1 MGENPLAR
9 PPRVLVPE
17 LAAHRAAP
25 EEDEILL
32 GREEKDHVRS
42 RRLRDGDE
50 VVVLDGKGLRARGT
64 LTRSGTVVTHLSFEE
79 SSSSSSLFPGEPAN
93 SVTVF
98 LACAEPARV
107 EWAIEKGTECGAA
120 GFVLLDAERSQRS
133 HVAALSKRIP
143 RLIRIAEEATKQCDR
158 TIVPFVEGPKSTE
171 EFLGGL
177 RGETLIV
184 ADPGGAPIAS
194 FAPGIPAGRELV
206 VAIGPE
212 GGFTPAEFSSFAE
225 KSPVFLSLGPRIL
238 RLETAVVV
246 ALARLVD
253 PA

>member
-25 EEDEILL
+25 EEDKILL
-32 GREEKDHVRS
+32 RREEKDHVRS

-64 LTRSGTVVTHLSFEE
+64 LTRSGTAVTHLSFEE
-79 SSSSSSLFPGEPAN
+79 SSSSSSLLPGEPAN
-93 SVTVF
+93 SVTVL

-158 TIVPFVEGPKSTE
+158 TIVPFVEGRKSTE
-171 EFLGGL
+171 EFL
-177 RGETLIV
+177 RRLI
-184 ADPGGAPIAS
+184 
-194 FAPGIPAGRELV
+194 GREAFVVLDPSGAAAERPGTHGDLV
-206 VAIGPE
+206 VAVGPE
-212 GGFTPAEFSSFAE
+212 GGFATAELSLFAE
-225 KSPVFLSLGPRIL
+225 KSPVFLSLGPRVL

>member
-1 MGENPLAR
+1 
-9 PPRVLVPE
+9 
-17 LAAHRAAP
+17 
-25 EEDEILL
+25 
-32 GREEKDHVRS
+32 
-42 RRLRDGDE
+42 
-50 VVVLDGKGLRARGT
+50 
-64 LTRSGTVVTHLSFEE
+64 
-79 SSSSSSLFPGEPAN
+79 
-93 SVTVF
+93 VTVA

-143 RLIRIAEEATKQCDR
+143 RLVRIAEEATKQCDR
-158 TIVPFVEGPKSTE
+158 TIVPPVEGPWSTE
-171 EFLGGL
+171 DFLRRV
-177 RGETLIV
+177 RGETPFLLFV
-184 ADPGGAPIAS
+184 ADPSGVTIEDGPVPSRRTRLLPPLREFTREGEGA
-194 FAPGIPAGRELV
+194 PAGRDRQSGPGPLLGGQV
-206 VAIGPE
+206 VALAVGPE
-212 GGFTPAEFSSFAE
+212 GGFAPSEISLFAE